1 MLVLCTEGCVE
12 IFTVK
17 KLIAFILFVLPS
29 FITEAQEQI
38 AAEKDPYKLVKVI
51 SQELVQELSKVSA
64 EQVKKQEM
72 KRIVNDVLF
81 PHVDTKYVSYSVLGK
96 YLKKTSKGQRDA
108 FTEAFSNHLV
118 STYSVALEQ
127 FDQQQIEVQPARSD
141 FTNKSK
147 VSIKAMVVDEE
158 RPTIDVF
165 FKLRKNKK
173 TGQWLLYDLVAEGIS
188 LLHSKR
194 SEFAKM
200 IKEQGVD
207 ATTEYLLTS
216 S

>member
-1 MLVLCTEGCVE
+1 MV
-12 IFTVK
+12 F
-17 KLIAFILFVLPS
+17 IAFSFVSISALAQMPKE
-29 FITEAQEQI
+29 IEA
-38 AAEKDPYKLVKVI
+38 DPYRLVKTI
-51 SQELVQELSKVSA
+51 SQQLVEELSSVPVDKD
-64 EQVKKQEM
+64 KKTEM
-72 KRIVNDVLF
+72 RRIVNEVLF

-96 YLKKTSKGQRDA
+96 YLKKTSKPQRDA
-108 FTEAFSNHLV
+108 FTDAFSAHLV

-127 FDQQQIEVQPARSD
+127 FNNQKIEVQPARS
-141 FTNKSK
+141 NVKSKSK
-147 VSIKAMVVDEE
+147 VSIKALVVDAE

-173 TGQWLLYDLVAEGIS
+173 TGQWLMYDLVAEGIS

-207 ATTEYLLTS
+207 ATTQHLLKNS
-216 S
+216 